1 MIEPTPFWNYFI
13 VYQKSTKKLMALFT
27 VYEAHLS
34 FDRCRTK
41 VSQVLVLPPYQRRGI
56 ASRVYDLIYT
66 EYREN
71 DSRCFQLMVEDAAED
86 FQKLQDISHAKF
98 LKETL

>member
-1 MIEPTPFWNYFI
+1 
-13 VYQKSTKKLMALFT
+13 MALFT

-34 FDRCRTK
+34 FDRYRTK
-41 VSQVLVLPPYQRRGI
+41 VSQVLVMPSYQRRGI

-71 DSRCFQLMVEDAAED
+71 D
-86 FQKLQDISHAKF
+86 AKCI
-98 LKETL
+98 